1 MAESATHG
9 GQDVINVIFGAEI
22 QTFEPPLAPQIGAS
36 YMPMVMMSNWPPLVV
51 MSVVTRLRSV
61 FLSRVTHLTV
71 MPGFAASKSGL
82 KAYISIIWPLLM
94 VAIVN
99 SPETAA
105 DAPVMHSARP
115 NAVLRSDFM
124 LSSLKS

>member
-51 MSVVTRLRSV
+51 VSVVTRLPSM
-61 FLSRVTHLTV
+61 FLSRGTHLTV
-71 MPGFAASKSGL
+71 LLGFVASKS
-82 KAYISIIWPLLM
+82 
-94 VAIVN
+94 V
-99 SPETAA
+99 
-105 DAPVMHSARP
+105 
-115 NAVLRSDFM
+115 
-124 LSSLKS
+124 